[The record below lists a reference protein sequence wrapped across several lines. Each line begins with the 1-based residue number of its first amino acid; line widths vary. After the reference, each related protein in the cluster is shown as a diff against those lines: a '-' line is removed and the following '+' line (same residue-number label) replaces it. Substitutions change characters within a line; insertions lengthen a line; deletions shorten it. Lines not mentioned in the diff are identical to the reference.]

1 MWPGW
6 RLWRDAIKVS
16 CYKGA
21 QEGLWV
27 QRKKAFWQGF
37 LRERSNRRDRAD
49 KNETDCASI
58 RRYQIL
64 SHNLMYLSSPN
75 CSVDRILGMRPV
87 VSRLST

>member
-27 QRKKAFWQGF
+27 QRPDIIW
-37 LRERSNRRDRAD
+37 
-49 KNETDCASI
+49 
-58 RRYQIL
+58 
-64 SHNLMYLSSPN
+64 HLSSA
-75 CSVDRILGMRPV
+75 V
-87 VSRLST
+87 VVE